1 MHGQEALQILRE
13 FVADVMVAHDNS
25 YSKVMAALEEDTGS
39 TSPSPSRGHMSSLS
53 APIANERRNGPH
65 TRRCI

>member
-25 YSKVMAALEEDTGS
+25 YSKAMAALEDDWFDLALTFQ
-39 TSPSPSRGHMSSLS
+39 R
-53 APIANERRNGPH
+53 AYAFVERADS
-65 TRRCI
+65 